1 MKNTGLEFLELTKY
15 PHLSESDQE
24 KDLPC
29 PQLETPESGEQIDL
43 PGPESISLAE
53 ISIQTAINNR
63 RSLRK
68 FSTTPLSME
77 ELSWLLWA
85 TQGVKEK
92 LSHATLRTVPSA
104 GARHPFD
111 TYLAVANVSGLKPG
125 LYRYLALTHKL
136 VLIRE
141 DSQIGEKV
149 ATACIKQKWIAKAA
163 ATFFWAAVPYRTTW
177 RYSERGWRYIFLDA
191 GHICQNLYLACE
203 AVAAGCCAVDAFDD
217 DALNQL
223 LGLDGKERFV
233 LYAAPVGHK

>member
-163 ATFFWAAVPYRTTW
+163 ATFFWGSRSLPHHLALQRAGR
-177 RYSERGWRYIFLDA
+177 RYIFLDMTASARTSTWPARPSPVLCRRRLRRRRPQPTA
-191 GHICQNLYLACE
+191 GPGRQRAVCSLCRAC
-203 AVAAGCCAVDAFDD
+203 G
-217 DALNQL
+217 
-223 LGLDGKERFV
+223 
-233 LYAAPVGHK
+233 P